1 MRLQKIY
8 FFAFAVLFGCSK
20 TEVNDAI
27 IKDLD
32 LLPNQ
37 ALIIINNSTE
47 SPISID
53 LLDSGWNQSTDEWLT
68 SYKEID
74 TLSLKL
80 NRSTRISIHSLVRYQ
95 ETRFVSPGD
104 TLTVNLSSSEM
115 QVESTDRLNAQKLIK
130 ERSETLLETDSLYNL
145 FIRAD
150 SSMAMRGSNDLS
162 LFLSIPV
169 FGDKSLVKSNP
180 ALLDELVNRL
190 IDQLE
195 MIPASLTEIN
205 NPELEAIQSL
215 KYEIN
220 REEAFIRLRLLTR
233 QLNRPEILDKIFNS
247 SLYQTDLFIKSPFA
261 YGYLVFFIKSYVL
274 QGMEDRSRNQAYV
287 DYKLAYDKLPNSLE
301 GELLKTAQEI
311 CLKKMLEY
319 GESQIIVGKYLNK
332 FLAEYKDS
340 TFVDSFKSRFLL
352 SYDEQINAT
361 VDLILMSNSGSML
374 TLSELVKEASDSS
387 QLFYVDF
394 WASWCA
400 PCRKAMPFSE
410 EKRALFE
417 NKGVKF
423 IYLSMDRDKAKW
435 GKASISHHLETYEN
449 SYLLINPEEQQFIK
463 DLKIDF
469 IPRYIILNAEGKV
482 IEPNAPGPEGD
493 LFDKMIDSYL
503 NNTN

>member
-1 MRLQKIY
+1 MRLQKIH
-8 FFAFAVLFGCSK
+8 FFAFTVLFGCSK

-37 ALIIINNSTE
+37 ALIIINNSTD

-53 LLDSGWNQSTDEWLT
+53 LLDSGWNQSIDGWLT

-74 TLSLKL
+74 TLALKL
-80 NRSTRISIHSLVRYQ
+80 NRSTRISIHSLVRFQ

-104 TLTVNLSSSEM
+104 TLTVNLSSSVM

-220 REEAFIRLRLLTR
+220 REEAFIRLRLLTS
-233 QLNRPEILDKIFNS
+233 QLNRPEILDKIFS
-247 SLYQTDLFIKSPFA
+247 SNLYKTDEFIKGPFA
-261 YGYLVFFIKSYVL
+261 YGYLVFFIKNYVL

-287 DYKLAYDKLPNSLE
+287 DYKLAYDKLPNTLE

-311 CLKKMLEY
+311 CLEKMLEY

-332 FLAEYKDS
+332 FLAEHKDS
-340 TFVDSFKSRFLL
+340 AFVESFENRFLL
-352 SYDEQINAT
+352 AYKEQIKAT
-361 VDLILMSNSGSML
+361 VDLVLMSNSGAML
-374 TLSELVKEASDSS
+374 SLSELVKEATDST
-387 QLFYVDF
+387 QLFYIDF
-394 WASWCA
+394 WASW
-400 PCRKAMPFSE
+400 
-410 EKRALFE
+410 
-417 NKGVKF
+417 
-423 IYLSMDRDKAKW
+423 
-435 GKASISHHLETYEN
+435 
-449 SYLLINPEEQQFIK
+449 
-463 DLKIDF
+463 
-469 IPRYIILNAEGKV
+469 
-482 IEPNAPGPEGD
+482 
-493 LFDKMIDSYL
+493 
-503 NNTN
+503 